1 MQAKIFSDGSSR
13 GNPGPGGFGVI
24 VICGD
29 KVFELGDRDSETTN
43 NRMEMLGVIRGIQ
56 KAKEQGFREALVHTD
71 SSYVLN
77 GASKWMFAWAKNG
90 WQTKTKEPVL
100 NQDLWEVMF
109 DVTDE
114 VTVNWKLIKGHSG
127 VPANERCDEIA
138 TSFADNTP
146 VELFEGEV
154 GNYPVDT
161 ETITPQTVKKS
172 SSKAKA
178 YSYIS
183 KVDGKIMVHHS
194 WAECEARV
202 KGKSDVRFKKSL
214 HKLDEAEII
223 KEFSR

>member
-24 VICGD
+24 VLAGD
-29 KVFELGDRDSETTN
+29 KVVELGDRDNQTTN
-43 NRMEMLGVIRGIQ
+43 NRMEMLGAIRGIQ
-56 KAKEQGFREALVHTD
+56 KAKELGFSEALLYTD
-71 SSYVLN
+71 SAYVVN
-77 GASKWMFAWAKNG
+77 GSSKWMFTWVKSG

-114 VTVNWKLIKGHSG
+114 VKVTWKLIPGHSG
-127 VPANERCDEIA
+127 IKANERCDEIA
-138 TSFADNTP
+138 TSFADNSPTD
-146 VELFEGEV
+146 LFDGEV
-154 GNYPVDT
+154 ASYSVDL
-161 ETITPQTVKKS
+161 ENLSIVHAKKS
-172 SSKAKA
+172 SSKTKA

-183 KVDGKIMVHHS
+183 KVDGKILVHKS

-202 KGKSDVRFKKSL
+202 KGKSDVRFKKS
-214 HKLDEAEII
+214 KNKSDEEAII